1 MVDRLEVILE
11 SVKDN
16 PIIYLGGVAFFCL
29 CVGTPYM
36 FREIERNNQRQLE
49 AHTSE
54 VSWEENDNNYSC
66 KLERS
71 YEAFNDG
78 TIDISFLY
86 EGSVAE
92 KFMVDSQICKRYNI
106 YSRNEEQELLE
117 SLAGFP
123 NHPLKE
129 CARRFLE

>member
-29 CVGTPYM
+29 CVETSYM
-36 FREIERNNQRQLE
+36 FSEIERNNQRLLKE
-49 AHTSE
+49 HTSE
-54 VSWEENDNNYSC
+54 VNWEENDNNYSC

-78 TIDISFLY
+78 TLKISFLY
-86 EGSVAE
+86 GNSVAE
-92 KFMVDSQICKRYNI
+92 KFKVDSQICREYNV
-106 YSRNEEQELLE
+106 YFRNEEQELLE